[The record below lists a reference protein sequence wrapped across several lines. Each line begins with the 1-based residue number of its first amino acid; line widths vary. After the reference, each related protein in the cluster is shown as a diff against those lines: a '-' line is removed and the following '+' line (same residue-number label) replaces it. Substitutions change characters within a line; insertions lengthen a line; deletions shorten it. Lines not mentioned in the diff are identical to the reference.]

1 MRCIPSICCIFSL
14 LSEYLKFYLLVVLVA
29 KVEMG
34 GSAYQVDTVPLLD
47 IPAPVRL
54 RRPQQEAAKENEI
67 RYNLVLWKL
76 SRHFSYFL
84 VIKVPIN

>member
-1 MRCIPSICCIFSL
+1 
-14 LSEYLKFYLLVVLVA
+14 
-29 KVEMG
+29 MG

-67 RYNLVLWKL
+67 RYKLVLWKL
-76 SRHFSYFL
+76 ARHFSYFL